1 MDVATRSR
9 FRGAAPARVRRL
21 PSWLLSLVIH
31 GVLYLL
37 LMMFIRP
44 VAPRGA
50 GEGEFRTIGITTRAA
65 ATESGGNSET
75 GNQPDAPPSQTAEDS
90 NSAPD
95 APASQPAEPPPV
107 DDRPPIPLD
116 LPRRSTAAT
125 GAASP
130 ESTALPSREVGA
142 REFVRP
148 RGSASS
154 RKGPGSQSGGGGSSG
169 SGSAGPAA
177 VSFFGGGGQP
187 GTRFVF
193 VLDASAS
200 MYENNSIQVAKTELQ
215 ASLLQVEEEQEFQII
230 FYNEDLQPMPTT
242 GQRTSMF
249 RGTEANR
256 NRAAQHIRSVQP
268 SGGTRHKEALLEAL
282 RLKPDVIF
290 FLTDAGEPWMTA
302 ADLGDIRKRNSGRC
316 RICVV
321 EFGKGSP
328 LSNTDSYWTKR
339 LARENDG
346 TYSYHDVNQ
355 FRRR

>member
-1 MDVATRSR
+1 MDVTTRSR
-9 FRGAAPARVRRL
+9 FRGESPSVWVRRL
-21 PSWLLSLVIH
+21 PSWLLSVVVH
-31 GVLYLL
+31 GLLYVL
-37 LMMFIRP
+37 LMAFIRP
-44 VAPRGA
+44 LAPRGA
-50 GEGEFRTIGITTRAA
+50 GEGEFRTVGITTRAA
-65 ATESGGNSET
+65 AAEPTESPEGADQSDSSPATSTTANPET
-75 GNQPDAPPSQTAEDS
+75 SAAVAPREVV
-90 NSAPD
+90 
-95 APASQPAEPPPV
+95 EPPPV
-107 DDRPPIPLD
+107 DDQPPIPLD
-116 LPRRSTAAT
+116 IPRRPTTETGSNAPDMASPASTA
-125 GAASP
+125 GVGV
-130 ESTALPSREVGA
+130 RELT
-142 REFVRP
+142 RP
-148 RGSASS
+148 RGSAST
-154 RKGPGSQSGGGGSSG
+154 RKSTGVSAGGSG
-169 SGSAGPAA
+169 QAGPAS

-187 GTRFVF
+187 GTRFAF

-215 ASLLQVEEEQEFQII
+215 ASLLQVEEEQEFQVI
-230 FYNEDLQPMPTT
+230 FYNEDLHPMPTT
-242 GQRTSMF
+242 GQRSSMF